1 MPDYSEFVPNVHFEQ
16 IPIKDLVSNQDYQRN
31 LSLGHINRAAENFD
45 LYQINPVKVSRRDG
59 VNYVFNGQHTIEIVA
74 LVSGSR
80 ETPVWC
86 MIYDDL
92 SYTAEANIFAN
103 QQKFVKPLQPYEVF
117 NANVEAGND
126 TQLIIKSLVES
137 YGLTIGNKKGPGII
151 CAVSTLENIYTNY
164 GMQTLNRTLRLIIG
178 AWEGDLHSFSAN
190 ILNAVAKLISV
201 FGDGLNDDIFKEKLG
216 AVSVKQL
223 TRVAKERKSGC
234 MGFAETMIIEYN
246 GKKKSRANRLSMSR
260 LYSKGYSGDIGEDD
274 EDDSLQDESESE
286 YSVIE

>member
-137 YGLTIGNKKGPGII
+137 YGLTIGNKKGPGDYLRRID
-151 CAVSTLENIYTNY
+151 LGKYIYE
-164 GMQTLNRTLRLIIG
+164 LRN
-178 AWEGDLHSFSAN
+178 AN
-190 ILNAVAKLISV
+190 IKSN
-201 FGDGLNDDIFKEKLG
+201 
-216 AVSVKQL
+216 L
-223 TRVAKERKSGC
+223 TLDYRR
-234 MGFAETMIIEYN
+234 MGRR
-246 GKKKSRANRLSMSR
+246 S
-260 LYSKGYSGDIGEDD
+260 
-274 EDDSLQDESESE
+274 SLFFCKHS
-286 YSVIE
+286 